1 MKPHYLVPQL
11 YWHNPNKCDAL
22 QISMKP
28 YQVVKLTD
36 CDVTQREQEARE
48 NDLIVDILRVL
59 K

>member
-1 MKPHYLVPQL
+1 
-11 YWHNPNKCDAL
+11 
-22 QISMKP
+22 MKP
-28 YQVVKLTD
+28 YQVVKMTD